1 MWRCFIQFAFGCA
14 TMSVVL
20 AGSAHTPALKAA
32 VSSFRETESPEK
44 LRERAE
50 AAKGGERA
58 KLYMRAAE
66 KTVEEANAKF
76 TAGEIEQAHGQVKQA
91 VSDADRATDAA
102 RTSGK
107 RLKNTEL
114 ELRKLVRRLTDIER
128 TLAVDDRGPVH
139 ESIEHLQELNRSLL
153 DRMFGRGGK

>member
-1 MWRCFIQFAFGCA
+1 M
-14 TMSVVL
+14 L
-20 AGSAHTPALKAA
+20 AASAHVPSLAA
-32 VSSFRETESPEK
+32 ATTASRESESPEK

-66 KTVEEANAKF
+66 ETVEEANGKF
-76 TAGEIEQAHGQVKQA
+76 DSGDVEQAHGQVKQA
-91 VSDADRATDAA
+91 VGDADRATEAA
-102 RTSGK
+102 RSSGK

-114 ELRKLVRRLTDIER
+114 ELRKLVRRLSDIER

-139 ESIEHLQELNRSLL
+139 QGIERLQELDRSLL

>member
-1 MWRCFIQFAFGCA
+1 MRRAIQLACLSLTLA
-14 TMSVVL
+14 ML
-20 AGSAHTPALKAA
+20 AGLAPLSLPPVTAK
-32 VSSFRETESPEK
+32 ETESLDK

-50 AAKGGERA
+50 AAKGGDRA

-66 KTVEEANAKF
+66 RGVEEANHNF
-76 TAGEIEQAHGQVKQA
+76 DAGSIGQAQGQVKQA
-91 VSDADRATDAA
+91 VSDADRAAEAA

-114 ELRKLVRRLTDIER
+114 DLRKLVRRLSDIER
-128 TLAVDDRGPVH
+128 TLSVDDRPPVH
-139 ESIEHLQELNRSLL
+139 EGVERLQELDRALL

>member
-1 MWRCFIQFAFGCA
+1 MWRCFIQFACGCA
-14 TMSVVL
+14 AMSL
-20 AGSAHTPALKAA
+20 ALAASAHTSPLTAA
-32 VSSFRETESPEK
+32 ISSSSQSESPEK

-50 AAKGGERA
+50 GAKGGERA

-76 TAGEIEQAHGQVKQA
+76 TAGEVEQAHGQVKQA

-102 RTSGK
+102 RSSGK

-139 ESIEHLQELNRSLL
+139 EGIEHLQELNRLLL
-153 DRMFGRGGK
+153 DRMFGRGGR